1 LHGTYWHQNFG
12 FPMSHGCVNYT
23 ITDAAWLFDFASVG
37 TVVYIHE

>member
-1 LHGTYWHQNFG
+1 
-12 FPMSHGCVNYT
+12 VNYT